1 MHGCSM
7 AETAREGMDSHG
19 AGSVLLLAKL
29 ISRWLL
35 FMVEALQGEAQK
47 YVRDFLQS
55 SKRVY
60 SLACKLCDREIQPSF
75 SIDTNSSFL

>member
-1 MHGCSM
+1 M

-55 SKRVY
+55 
-60 SLACKLCDREIQPSF
+60 
-75 SIDTNSSFL
+75 